1 MAFDKIILGAIT
13 RTVKSTAR
21 FDIAINSLQAKF
33 DQGCPTP
40 QELNNIIQSKNQINT
55 ALTQA
60 LSALNTIN
68 TTAGT
73 VNGIVT
79 SINNAITTIKALP
92 FPSAITPLA
101 PAGVG
106 PSLIPGRIFPILSD
120 ALIILRDFIKTNK
133 GLLDQVPSAISSIR
147 GAIQGVIS
155 NLNSLDA
162 QISRCLEQQ
171 TSNLSPEAKE
181 AYFNE
186 IGFSVS
192 QTGISSNPNV
202 NINVDKAL
210 EDQLKPNSNNPLF
223 YKDFLLTLEYD
234 SSNTFSFP
242 SRRIKGINNS
252 TKRILYNYGGKF
264 SYSASTQVLFDEIK
278 FQIDRLTPPQNEI
291 EDIKNIINDV
301 TKTVDD
307 AQKEAEKTVEDARRA
322 AEDAE
327 RAAEEAA
334 RKAIED
340 AEREILRAA
349 QLKDEEDRRI
359 EAERLARIERLK
371 PFGIEGYANEIKPEI
386 FSDGRRWNYYIY
398 RLKTQKWELINT
410 DLSPFNEP
418 GIKDKETRNYIYTK
432 IQRYRNPSGGFDL
445 TAFKPA
451 SDQYLWDLDT
461 LTWKF
466 IRNNVVFEYS
476 SNQYDKAGYQ
486 KLN

>member
-1 MAFDKIILGAIT
+1 MAFDKVILGVIT

-21 FDIAINSLQAKF
+21 FDIAINSIKTQF
-33 DQGCPTP
+33 DNGCPAP
-40 QELNNIIQSKNQINT
+40 QELTKIIQQKNQINQ

-60 LSALNTIN
+60 LGALNTIN
-68 TTAGT
+68 STAGT
-73 VNGIVT
+73 INGILT
-79 SINNAITTIKALP
+79 GINAAITTIKAIP
-92 FPSAITPLA
+92 IPSAITPLA

-106 PSLIPGRIFPILSD
+106 PSLIPGRIFPTLSD
-120 ALIILRDFIKTNK
+120 ALITLRDFVKKNK
-133 GLLDQVPSAISSIR
+133 ETLNQIPPAISSIR
-147 GAIQGVIS
+147 GVIQGVAS
-155 NLNSLDA
+155 NLGSLDVL
-162 QISRCLEQQ
+162 ISKCLNEQ
-171 TSNLSPEAKE
+171 TSNLSPEAKA

-186 IGFSVS
+186 IGFALT
-192 QTGISSNPNV
+192 QTGNNSNPNV

-291 EDIKNIINDV
+291 EDIKNIIDDV

-322 AEDAE
+322 A
-327 RAAEEAA
+327 
-334 RKAIED
+334 ED

-371 PFGIEGYANEIKPEI
+371 PFGEAGYGNEIRQKITGETLETLAL
-386 FSDGRRWNYYIY
+386 NYYQF
-398 RLKTQKWELINT
+398 KS
-410 DLSPFNEP
+410 DLQQWVIVNIDPSPFFFP
-418 GIKDKETRNYIYTK
+418 GERDGEEQIFVGFGFGEDLTGAEVYVWSNDKLKWIYKETIY
-432 IQRYRNPSGGFDL
+432 
-445 TAFKPA
+445 
-451 SDQYLWDLDT
+451 
-461 LTWKF
+461 
-466 IRNNVVFEYS
+466 
-476 SNQYDKAGYQ
+476 
-486 KLN
+486 

>member
-155 NLNSLDA
+155 NLNSLDT

-202 NINVDKAL
+202 NINIDKAL

-278 FQIDRLTPPQNEI
+278 FQIDILTPTVNVIDEVN
-291 EDIKNIINDV
+291 DIIKEVKD
-301 TKTVDD
+301 TVDT
-307 AQKEAEKTVEDARRA
+307 AQAEAERLAEEARRA
-322 AEDAE
+322 AE
-327 RAAEEAA
+327 EA
-334 RKAIED
+334 
-340 AEREILRAA
+340 LTPPPPPFP
-349 QLKDEEDRRI
+349 
-359 EAERLARIERLK
+359 
-371 PFGIEGYANEIKPEI
+371 PFGEAGYGNEIRQKIAGETLETLAL
-386 FSDGRRWNYYIY
+386 NYYQF
-398 RLKTQKWELINT
+398 KS
-410 DLSPFNEP
+410 DLQQWVIVNIDPSPFFFP
-418 GIKDKETRNYIYTK
+418 GERDGEEQIFAGFGFGEDLTGAEVYVWSNDKLKWIYKETIY
-432 IQRYRNPSGGFDL
+432 
-445 TAFKPA
+445 
-451 SDQYLWDLDT
+451 
-461 LTWKF
+461 
-466 IRNNVVFEYS
+466 
-476 SNQYDKAGYQ
+476 
-486 KLN
+486 

>member
-1 MAFDKIILGAIT
+1 MAFDKVILGVIT

-21 FDIAINSLQAKF
+21 FDISINSIKTQF
-33 DQGCPTP
+33 DNGCPAP
-40 QELNNIIQSKNQINT
+40 QELTKIIQSKNQINQ

-60 LSALNTIN
+60 LGALGTIN
-68 TTAGT
+68 STAGT
-73 VNGIVT
+73 INGVLTGIDA
-79 SINNAITTIKALP
+79 AITTIKTIP
-92 FPSAITPLA
+92 IPSAITPLA

-106 PSLIPGRIFPILSD
+106 PSLIPGRIFPTLSD
-120 ALIILRDFIKTNK
+120 ALITLRDFVKKNK
-133 GLLDQVPSAISSIR
+133 ETLNQIPPAISSIR
-147 GAIQGVIS
+147 GVIQGVAS
-155 NLNSLDA
+155 NLGSLDVL
-162 QISRCLEQQ
+162 ISKCLNEQ
-171 TSNLSPEAKE
+171 TSNLSPEAKA

-186 IGFSVS
+186 IGFALT
-192 QTGISSNPNV
+192 QTGNNSNPNV

-322 AEDAE
+322 AE
-327 RAAEEAA
+327 EAA

-410 DLSPFNEP
+410 DLFPFNEP

-432 IQRYRNPSGGFDL
+432 IQRYKNPSPGFDL
-445 TAFKPA
+445 TAFKSA

-466 IRNNVVFEYS
+466 IRNNVVFNFP
-476 SNQYDKAGYQ
+476 NQYDKAGYQ
-486 KLN
+486 ELN

>member
-147 GAIQGVIS
+147 EAIQGVIS

-171 TSNLSPEAKE
+171 ISNLSPEAKE

-242 SRRIKGINNS
+242 SRRIKGINNL

-291 EDIKNIINDV
+291 EDIKNIIDDV

-307 AQKEAEKTVEDARRA
+307 AQKEAEKTVEDAR
-322 AEDAE
+322 

-410 DLSPFNEP
+410 DLFPFNEP
-418 GIKDKETRNYIYTK
+418 GIKNKETRNYIYTK
-432 IQRYRNPSGGFDL
+432 TQLYKNPSPGFPL
-445 TAFKPA
+445 SALVNA

-466 IRNNVVFEYS
+466 IRNNVVFNFP
-476 SNQYDKAGYQ
+476 NQYDKAGYQ